1 MSCCGSNKNGCG
13 GNQVSNGN
21 ASKPPATTPANNEDF
36 LRNIVREH
44 YKAVV
49 DSAVGDAKNEKQQGC
64 CSSTGSCFNLNTSEE
79 YAIKLGY
86 SKEDL
91 DGNFGAN
98 IGQGCGNP
106 LAIAQLKQ
114 GEVVLDLGSGAG
126 FDAFLARRAVGAL
139 IF

>member
-36 LRNIVREH
+36 LRNVVREH

-49 DSAVGDAKNEKQQGC
+49 DSAGDAKNEKQQGC

-126 FDAFLARRAVGAL
+126 FDAFLARRAVGAH